1 MFFREMSV
9 SSPAEYV
16 AIQLLWRHNG
26 RDGILI
32 HQPHDCLLNRS
43 FSRRSK
49 KTSKLRVTGLCAWNS
64 PATGELPT
72 QMADNATNVSIRW
85 RHHAQRICRT

>member
-1 MFFREMSV
+1 MSV
-9 SSPAEYV
+9 SSPAEYI

-49 KTSKLRVTGLCAWNS
+49 KTSKLRVTGLHMEFTC
-64 PATGELPT
+64 
-72 QMADNATNVSIRW
+72 DRW
-85 RHHAQRICRT
+85 TPHTKGR